1 MVNSVS
7 GLSFLISLETE
18 AVLLLVSTVVSYPHL
33 ACGETKVQLPN
44 GEECQMLGF
53 PDGSDHK
60 QFACNEEDQGLVFG
74 LESSLGE
81 GNGYPVQYSCL
92 ENSMDRESTGSQRVR
107 CD

>member
-18 AVLLLVSTVVSYPHL
+18 AVLLLVSTVVSCPHL

-60 QFACNEEDQGLVFG
+60 QFACNEEDQGLVLG